1 VDRECITELTIALMI
16 SIWTLTAVSRE
27 TVEWVVSFLYF
38 HIVRRTC
45 VDFLG
50 GGGRIILLGD
60 GTEITTEAADADMFD
75 NDDEDKDRDFQVDRS
90 NGAREETPGPQGGS
104 TKESADSPSSVK
116 TEKSEEPSEKKDTT
130 VPDKV
135 TAGAPAS
142 EK

>member
-1 VDRECITELTIALMI
+1 MIALMT
-16 SIWTLTAVSRE
+16 STWTLTAAFKVA
-27 TVEWVVSFLYF
+27 VDWVVSNQRMDF
-38 HIVRRTC
+38 HVNI
-45 VDFLG
+45 DFSG

-90 NGAREETPGPQGGS
+90 NGSAQNAREETPGPQGS
-104 TKESADSPSSVK
+104 TAKDTTESPSSVK
-116 TEKSEEPSEKKDTT
+116 TEKSEEPSAEKKDTT

-135 TAGAPAS
+135 ATGTPGAS